1 MTDRTGLVVAGAG
14 ARGAYEAG
22 ALSVLLP
29 RLHDAWSAPSVF
41 VGTSAGA
48 VNVAAL
54 AGLAHRSP
62 ADATGELVRRWDSVD
77 LSGVL
82 DLAQSLVG
90 AVSGYGSQVVPL
102 AGPALAPL
110 LALLGL
116 PDRLTSLLDTGPL
129 EATLEPLVDWDAL
142 HANVDARVVDAVA
155 VVATSVSTGGTVV
168 FVEHGPGVELPEPD
182 PRRDIVYVPTRLTV
196 RHLLASAAVPGLF
209 EPVWC
214 TDPPGW
220 YVDGGLRMNTPL
232 KPALKLGA
240 TRLGVV
246 ATTPATP
253 APDAPGTPDRMP
265 DVFAVAAMALRV
277 VLGSGVTEDLRT
289 LLAVNEWL
297 RARPGGDPRVEVP
310 AWFAGPPADRS
321 DDLARLAAEVLARV
335 RPRLR
340 DPAVYL
346 LDRFVGG
353 TAVDHG
359 ELISF
364 LLFDREF
371 AAAAAALGAEHA
383 RTADRHLV

>member
-54 AGLAHRSP
+54 AGLAHRRP
-62 ADATGELVRRWDSVD
+62 AEATGELVRRWESVD

-110 LALLGL
+110 RAVLGL

-142 HANVDARVVDAVA
+142 HANVEARVVDAVA

-214 TDPPGW
+214 DDPPGW

-265 DVFAVAAMALRV
+265 DVFAVAAMGLRV

-310 AWFAGPPADRS
+310 AWFAGPPAHRS
-321 DDLARLAAEVLARV
+321 DDLAHLAAEVLGRV

-371 AAAAAALGAEHA
+371 AAAAAELGAEHA